1 MSRDKSL
8 DDAVLA
14 DDLLWGVNGQNG
26 IAAFLGI
33 KPRQA
38 YHLIKSGALPVTKHG
53 HRIITAR
60 RSELCRHF
68 TSSQTDQSPKHD
80 RARADT

>member
-1 MSRDKSL
+1 MSRDKPV

-14 DDLLWGVNGQNG
+14 DDLLWGVDGKNG

-38 YHLIKSGALPVTKHG
+38 YHLIKCGALPVTKHG

-60 RSELCRHF
+60 RSELRRYF
-68 TSSQTDQSPKHD
+68 TSSQTDQVPIARS
-80 RARADT
+80 RAG